1 MSGDTRPD
9 QPVPSTRAGNLTL
22 RIISALVL
30 GPLALICVWFG
41 DLWFAALLAV
51 VSVAGGGE
59 WRKMIGLASRGVGSI
74 LILGSLFIVVIGA
87 EASPAAGIFA
97 LLVVVGLAV
106 SAFGTPW
113 SDRRWTVTGVLYI
126 GIASLAL
133 LYLRETP
140 LVGRELVFLLFGA
153 VWLSDIGGYVA
164 GRLIGG
170 PRLAPAIS
178 PNKTWSGALGAVVFV
193 TIGVVGLV
201 WVTSVPPEPFLL
213 MGVLLSIATQC
224 GDLFESWVKRRFGVK
239 DSGTLIPG
247 HGGVLDRVDG
257 VLFAA
262 PVLAAFVLFF
272 GAGLLQWQ

>member
-1 MSGDTRPD
+1 MTR
-9 QPVPSTRAGNLTL
+9 
-22 RIISALVL
+22 
-30 GPLALICVWFG
+30 
-41 DLWFAALLAV
+41 
-51 VSVAGGGE
+51 
-59 WRKMIGLASRGVGSI
+59 
-74 LILGSLFIVVIGA
+74 
-87 EASPAAGIFA
+87 
-97 LLVVVGLAV
+97 
-106 SAFGTPW
+106 
-113 SDRRWTVTGVLYI
+113 VLYI

-133 LYLRETP
+133 LYLRQTP

-170 PRLAPAIS
+170 PRLAPQIQSEQDVVGRIGSLAF
-178 PNKTWSGALGAVVFV
+178 VFV

-224 GDLFESWVKRRFGVK
+224 GDLFRSWVKRRFGVK

-262 PVLAAFVLFF
+262 PILAAFVLFF